1 MRQASNGYAPRSWR
15 MTAGDAAPAARRP
28 GGAAPALL
36 ALLMLA
42 ACLLAA
48 PAGAQQVRMLV
59 QSSPLAGYRY
69 HEAPAV
75 FADMRA
81 GDTLALE
88 RDAANVHDAN
98 AVRVSWRGRLLGYVP
113 RRENAALAWAMD
125 QGMPVA
131 ARVSALREHANPRR
145 RVEFEVYVE

>member
-1 MRQASNGYAPRSWR
+1 MQASIGYAPRSWR
-15 MTAGDAAPAARRP
+15 TTTGKWMRGACRLALALCAFAAWSLAAPAA
-28 GGAAPALL
+28 
-36 ALLMLA
+36 
-42 ACLLAA
+42 
-48 PAGAQQVRMLV
+48 AQQVRMLV

-75 FADMRA
+75 FADMRP
-81 GDTLALE
+81 GDRLALE

-131 ARVSALREHANPRR
+131 ARVSALREHANPRS
-145 RVEFEVYVE
+145 RVEFEAYVE

>member
-1 MRQASNGYAPRSWR
+1 MQASSGYAPRSWR
-15 MTAGDAAPAARRP
+15 TRAGELARGARGPVLALCALAAWVPAMPAA
-28 GGAAPALL
+28 
-36 ALLMLA
+36 
-42 ACLLAA
+42 
-48 PAGAQQVRMLV
+48 AQQVRMLV

-75 FADMRA
+75 FAEMRA
-81 GDTLALE
+81 GDVLALE
-88 RDAANVHDAN
+88 RDAANAHDAN